1 MMSTAVLSFTANLL
15 SKTSSISPP
24 DFYNWIFPMQK
35 NIRTYVVGHRNPDTD
50 SICSALAYADL
61 RRQQGLDGV
70 KAARAGNINQ
80 QTQFVLDKLAVEVP
94 ELLSDVHP
102 RVKDVVTGEPITIHQ
117 DEPMSR
123 AIELYH
129 QYHIRML
136 PVVDDNNRAQ
146 GLLLLKRATEFFLVP
161 TDPVKMRRIKASLH
175 SIRRCLNAVEV
186 NLVDPDSV
194 DDLNLYVGA
203 RRESSF
209 DCWVRE
215 MDPSRAVLI
224 TGDRPGIQLR
234 AVEAGV
240 RLLIV
245 TGGGPIDDELLSL
258 AKSKQ
263 VSILVSEYDTANTVW
278 LTRMATPVGT
288 LAQADFIT
296 VRADDLLDDLR
307 IKLMHGKES
316 GAIVCAA
323 DKRVKGV
330 ATKSHLIK
338 SSPVKL
344 ILVDHNELAQAVPG
358 ADKVE
363 ILEVIDH
370 HRLGNFHTDQ
380 PIRFINQP
388 LGSTCSLVATLY
400 QQAGLTPESTI
411 AGLLLAGLLSDTLIL
426 KSPTTT
432 EVDRQLVPWLEG
444 LSGLSHAEFGAQLFA
459 AGSLMAS
466 GAPARKLI
474 FSDFKEYTAGDHVL
488 GLGQVEVVNF
498 HTFYSRQEELTAE
511 LFALRAEKGYELAAI
526 LITDIV
532 METSFLLTAGPSEL
546 PYVIG
551 YPQEADNLYRLKGV
565 MSRKKQLV
573 PHLLKV
579 FKGL

>member
-1 MMSTAVLSFTANLL
+1 
-15 SKTSSISPP
+15 
-24 DFYNWIFPMQK
+24 MQK
-35 NIRTYVVGHRNPDTD
+35 HSRIYVVGHRNPDTD
-50 SICSALAYADL
+50 SVCSALAYAEL
-61 RRQQGLDGV
+61 RRQQGLVDV

-80 QTQFVLDKLAVEVP
+80 QTQFVLDELAVEVP

-102 RVKDVVTGEPITIHQ
+102 RIKDVVTGKPITIHQ

-129 QYHIRML
+129 QHHIRML
-136 PVVDDNNRAQ
+136 PVVDDDDRAR

-161 TDPVKMRRIKASLH
+161 TDPVKMRRVKASLH
-175 SIRRCLNAVEV
+175 SIRRCLNAVDV
-186 NLVDPDSV
+186 NLVDPDIV

-203 RRESSF
+203 RREASF
-209 DCWVRE
+209 DCWIRE
-215 MDPSRAVLI
+215 MDPSLAVLI
-224 TGDRPGIQLR
+224 TGDRPGIQRL

-245 TGGGPIDDELLSL
+245 TGGGQIDDEVLSL
-258 AKSKQ
+258 AKNKQ

-288 LAQADFIT
+288 LAEPDFIT
-296 VRADDLLDDLR
+296 VRSDDLLDDLR
-307 IKLMHGKES
+307 VKLMHGKES
-316 GAIVCAA
+316 GAIVCTT
-323 DKRVKGV
+323 DMLVKGV

-388 LGSTCSLVATLY
+388 LGSTCSLVATLF
-400 QQAGLTPESTI
+400 QQSGLTPDATV

-432 EVDRQLVPWLEG
+432 DVDRQLVPWLEE
-444 LSGLSHAEFGAQLFA
+444 LSGLSHTDFGARLFS
-459 AGSLMAS
+459 AGSLMAG

-474 FSDFKEYTAGDHVL
+474 FSDFKEYTVGDHIL

-498 HTFYSRQEELTAE
+498 HTFYSRQQELATE
-511 LFALRAEKGYELAAI
+511 LATIRAEKGYGLAAL

-532 METSFLLTAGPSEL
+532 METSFLLTAGPGEL

>member
-1 MMSTAVLSFTANLL
+1 M
-15 SKTSSISPP
+15 KTNVMI
-24 DFYNWIFPMQK
+24 
-35 NIRTYVVGHRNPDTD
+35 YVVGHRNPDTD
-50 SICSALAYADL
+50 SVCSALAYAQL
-61 RRQQGLDGV
+61 RRCQGLDNV
-70 KAARAGNINQ
+70 QAARAGNINQ
-80 QTQFVLDKLAVEVP
+80 QTQFVLDELAIEVP
-94 ELLSDVHP
+94 VLLSDVHP
-102 RVKDVVTGEPITIHQ
+102 RIKDVVTEKAITIHQ

-129 QYHIRML
+129 QHHIRML
-136 PVVDDNNRAQ
+136 PVVDDEGKAQ

-161 TDPVKMRRIKASLH
+161 TNPDRMRRIKASLR
-175 SIRRCLNAVEV
+175 SIQRCLNATAV
-186 NLVDPDSV
+186 NLVAADTV
-194 DDLNLYVGA
+194 EDLNLYVGA

-209 DCWVRE
+209 GCWIKE
-215 MDPSRAVLI
+215 MDASRAVLI
-224 TGDRPGIQLR
+224 TGDRPGIQRR

-245 TGGGPIDDELLSL
+245 SGGGGVEDELLSL
-258 AKSKQ
+258 ARDNQ
-263 VSILVSEYDTANTVW
+263 VSILISDYDTANSVW
-278 LTRMATPVGT
+278 LTRMATPVRE
-288 LAQADFIT
+288 LADPDFIT
-296 VRADDLLDDLR
+296 VRPDDLLDDLR
-307 IKLMHGKES
+307 IKLIHGKQS
-316 GAIVCAA
+316 GAIVCAG
-323 DKRVKGV
+323 DKQVVGV

-338 SSPVKL
+338 SSPLKL
-344 ILVDHNELAQAVPG
+344 ILVDHNELSQAVPG

-400 QQAGLTPESTI
+400 QQAGITPDPSV

-432 EVDRQLVPWLEG
+432 EVDRQLVPWLEE
-444 LSGLSHAEFGAQLFA
+444 LSGLEHGDFGARLFA

-474 FSDFKEYTAGDHVL
+474 FTDFKEYSAGNYLL

-498 HTFYSRQEELTAE
+498 HTFYARQQELARE
-511 LFALRAEKGYELAAI
+511 LAVIRTEKGYDLAAL

-532 METSFLLTAGPSEL
+532 METSYLLTCGPSEL

-573 PHLLKV
+573 PHLMKV

>member
-1 MMSTAVLSFTANLL
+1 MS
-15 SKTSSISPP
+15 
-24 DFYNWIFPMQK
+24 K
-35 NIRTYVVGHRNPDTD
+35 NSLVYVVGHRNPDTD
-50 SICSALAYADL
+50 SICSALAYAQL
-61 RRQQGLDGV
+61 RRRQGLSGV
-70 KAARAGNINQ
+70 QAARAGNINQ
-80 QTQFVLDKLAVEVP
+80 QTQFVLDELAVEVP
-94 ELLSDVHP
+94 VLLSDVHP
-102 RVKDVVTGEPITIHQ
+102 RIKDVVTEKAISIHQ

-129 QYHIRML
+129 QHHIRML
-136 PVVDDNNRAQ
+136 PMIDDDGRAQ

-161 TDPVKMRRIKASLH
+161 TNPDKMRRIKASLR
-175 SIRRCLNAVEV
+175 SIQRCLNAAEV
-186 NLVDPDSV
+186 NLVNADQV
-194 DDLNLYVGA
+194 EELNLYVGA
-203 RRESSF
+203 RREASF
-209 DCWVRE
+209 DCWIKK

-224 TGDRPGIQLR
+224 TGDRPGIQRR

-245 TGGGPIDDELLSL
+245 SGGGGVDDELLAL
-258 AKSKQ
+258 ARDHQ
-263 VSILVSEYDTANTVW
+263 VSILISDYDTANSVW
-278 LTRMATPVGT
+278 LTRMATPVKE
-288 LAQADFIT
+288 LADSDFIT
-296 VRADDLLDDLR
+296 VRPDDLLDDLR
-307 IKLMHGKES
+307 VKLIHGKQS
-316 GAIVCAA
+316 GAIVCAGE
-323 DKRVKGV
+323 KQVVGV

-338 SSPVKL
+338 NSPVKL
-344 ILVDHNELAQAVPG
+344 ILVDHNELSQAVPG

-400 QQAGLTPESTI
+400 QQAGITPERPV

-432 EVDRQLVPWLEG
+432 EVDRQLIPWLEE
-444 LSGLSHAEFGAQLFA
+444 LSGLEHGDFGARLFA

-466 GAPARKLI
+466 GAPARQLI
-474 FSDFKEYTAGDHVL
+474 FTDFKEYSVGNYLL

-498 HTFYSRQEELTAE
+498 HTFYVRQQELANE
-511 LFALRAEKGYELAAI
+511 LIAIRAEKDYGLAAL

-532 METSFLLTAGPSEL
+532 METSYLLTAGPSEL

-551 YPQEADNLYRLKGV
+551 YPQEGDNLYRLKGV

-573 PHLLKV
+573 PHLIKV

>member
-1 MMSTAVLSFTANLL
+1 
-15 SKTSSISPP
+15 
-24 DFYNWIFPMQK
+24 MQK
-35 NIRTYVVGHRNPDTD
+35 HSRIYVVGHRNPDTD
-50 SICSALAYADL
+50 SICSALAYAEL
-61 RRQQGLDGV
+61 RRQQGLGNV
-70 KAARAGNINQ
+70 RAARAGNINQ
-80 QTQFVLDKLAVEVP
+80 QTQFVLDELAVAVP

-102 RVKDVVTGEPITIHQ
+102 RIRDVVTETPVTIHQ

-129 QYHIRML
+129 QHHIRML
-136 PVVDDNNRAQ
+136 PVVDDNHRAR

-161 TDPVKMRRIKASLH
+161 TDAVKMRRIKASLN
-175 SIRRCLNAVEV
+175 SIQRCLNAVDMH
-186 NLVDPDSV
+186 LVDPATV
-194 DDLNLYVGA
+194 ADLNLYVGA
-203 RRESSF
+203 RREASF
-209 DCWVRE
+209 DCWIRE
-215 MDPSRAVLI
+215 MDLSRAVLI
-224 TGDRPGIQLR
+224 TGDRPGIQRR

-245 TGGGPIDDELLSL
+245 TGGGQVDDDVLRL
-258 AKSKQ
+258 AKSRQ
-263 VSILVSEYDTANTVW
+263 VSILISDYDTANSVW
-278 LTRMATPVGT
+278 LTRMATPVGA
-288 LAQADFIT
+288 LADSDFVT
-296 VRADDLLDDLR
+296 VRSDDLLDDLR
-307 IKLMHGKES
+307 VKLMHGKES
-316 GAIVCAA
+316 GAVVCSS
-323 DKRVKGV
+323 DMLVKGV

-344 ILVDHNELAQAVPG
+344 ILVDHNELTQAVPG

-363 ILEVIDH
+363 IMEVIDH

-388 LGSTCSLVATLY
+388 LGSTCSLVATLF
-400 QQAGLTPESTI
+400 QQSGLTPDATV

-432 EVDRQLVPWLEG
+432 DVDRQLVPWLEE
-444 LSGLSHAEFGAQLFA
+444 LSGLSAADFGARLFS
-459 AGSLMAS
+459 AGSLMAGGVS
-466 GAPARKLI
+466 ARDLI
-474 FSDFKEYTAGDHVL
+474 FTDFKEYTVGSHVL

-498 HTFYSRQEELTAE
+498 HTFYARQQELATE
-511 LFALRAEKGYELAAI
+511 LATIRAEKGYELAAL

-532 METSFLLTAGPSEL
+532 MESSFLLTAGSNEL

-551 YPQEADNLYRLKGV
+551 YPQQADNLYRLKGV